1 VTRIAIACLLV
12 ACGGDDD
19 GSSRPDAAAGTSDA
33 AVDGASGL
41 PTTCTGTCQTTA
53 LVAQMMS
60 TRTLNRAYFGV
71 TAADS
76 TLHVEVYLGGGSGC
90 PTMTSP
96 TPNYTVVLGRVPIP
110 TSTAAVTS
118 PGNFLDYEGDMLD
131 PNMVVA
137 SASSVSLT
145 PVAYQAQTFV
155 ALDAVL
161 TFAAGTVSGPLY
173 ATHCASLDTP

>member
-1 VTRIAIACLLV
+1 VKRLAIACLLV

-19 GSSRPDAAAGTSDA
+19 GSVRPDAAATSDA

-41 PTTCTGTCQTTA
+41 PTTCSGTCQTTA

-96 TPNYTVVLGRVPIP
+96 TPSYTVVLGRVPVP

-118 PGNFLDYEGDMLD
+118 PGNFLDYQGDMLGAIG
-131 PNMVVA
+131 A
-137 SASSVSLT
+137 SATSVSLT
-145 PVAYQAQTFV
+145 PVAYQAQTFL
-155 ALDAVL
+155 ALDAML
-161 TFAAGTVSGPLY
+161 TFAAGTVSGHLY

>member
-1 VTRIAIACLLV
+1 VTRLAIVCLLV

-19 GSSRPDAAAGTSDA
+19 GSLRPDAAATSDA

-60 TRTLNRAYFGV
+60 NRTLNRAYFGV

-96 TPNYTVVLGRVPIP
+96 TPDYTVVLGRVPMP
-110 TSTAAVTS
+110 TSTAAVIS
-118 PGNFLDYEGDMLD
+118 PGNFLDYQGDMLGG
-131 PNMVVA
+131 PLGA

-145 PVAYQAQTFV
+145 PVAYQAQAFV
-155 ALDAVL
+155 ALDAML